1 QLDQRGVRVVP
12 CREARTVSL
21 RARRGARELHHLP
34 RSPWIEQRSVAG
46 GEAADAVPAPP
57 HRDASPLDDLRQPVD
72 TKPQRPHR
80 RSRLRELSFADPR
93 IESSVGPDVY
103 EVADA
108 HTALFAA
115 RALDAGAR
123 APGDGAAGSPAA
135 ACALRDG
142 GAR

>member
-1 QLDQRGVRVVP
+1 
-12 CREARTVSL
+12 
-21 RARRGARELHHLP
+21 

-46 GEAADAVPAPP
+46 GEAADAVPALP

-142 GAR
+142 GGRIDAGCGRGGVRRTRQQRFRRCSVVSEVSRL